1 MYTLFFAIAN
11 DVGRVRTRTTKPSL
25 PCELRMQLRMFP
37 LSLLCCFLPVQPVE
51 LEDNRNSDDQRL
63 ALQETG
69 VGRCF
74 DAAINKNVVNRKG
87 NDRQRYRCDQVR
99 DA

>member
-74 DAAINKNVVNRKG
+74 HTRFNKAAISTPRST
-87 NDRQRYRCDQVR
+87 RM
-99 DA
+99 